1 MTYPFENN
9 TNAIV
14 AKLAKKNLKADKTR
28 NILIVITIA
37 LATCL
42 IIGTSLYFFYTQ
54 RSSLND
60 AKGRYQAIF
69 SELEMDTIKEMQNDD
84 RLQVGVTHLLGMI
97 SYGDYKLTVRTVDE
111 NIMQLAKYPALDGRL
126 PETANEVAITQA
138 FLTRAEMSVQIGD
151 TITMNLGSGDQQ
163 FVVCGILPVES
174 GNYSLYVSN
183 AFVEETIDD
192 PEYLAYINVLGTD
205 NWSKA
210 AIQAEISKIGTE
222 YGLMHQQ
229 IDYSTYYFSLIQQ
242 RSSQYLTVIAV
253 VGLVVALASALVIY
267 SLFYVSIVRKTNEY
281 GKLRTIGMTT
291 KQVKRM
297 VCREGR
303 YLSLIGIPIGI
314 IIGEIAG
321 LILVPNGWNLQVA
334 LVVGLIA
341 ALFMYFCVSIA
352 VIRPASTAA
361 RVTPIEA
368 VRYIAGSDVIT
379 MKGTKKLHR
388 PLSACRL
395 ALINFSRNKK
405 KTILTVCSLGICG
418 VLLMG
423 SSAYFNSIE
432 PLNMARQYFPYGEI
446 EVELGGYGAQAYNS
460 KQYYDVQKE
469 NLLTSELIQSIESI
483 DGVTGIKQYT
493 GAIVDLHIPTG
504 AIEPLVVEGV
514 SQDGQTLLEEYL
526 IDGTADLQELS
537 KNNGILLCDAQWSD
551 IFGWNVTVGEE
562 ITIELP
568 TGETARVKIMGI
580 IDSPIPYG
588 GYNMVF
594 MPADSLY
601 HLFGLENLSYQLVVD
616 TEDDVWET
624 VKEEIH
630 KLMPNTAAVYITTL
644 DDWADTFQ
652 DKLNGYRTPVYCFVL
667 FIGVFGIIN
676 LLNTLVTNVLT
687 RKRELGILQAVGL
700 SSKQLSQMLLLEGVF
715 YTLGV
720 ILLSV
725 TLGTLSGVLLCRVFS
740 SLSVFGVVE
749 YQFPLFEMVGYFL
762 FMLVVQ
768 TLFSIMTIRQL
779 RRQAL
784 VEQIRELT

>member
-14 AKLAKKNLKADKTR
+14 TKLAKKNLKADKTR
-28 NILIVITIA
+28 NILIIITVA

-42 IIGTSLYFFYTQ
+42 IVGTSLYFFYTQ

-69 SELEMDTIKEMQNDD
+69 SELEIDTIKELQDD
-84 RLQVGVTHLLGMI
+84 ERLQVGVTHLLGMI
-97 SYGDYKLTVRTVDE
+97 SYKDYKLTVRTMDQ
-111 NIMQLAKYPALDGRL
+111 NLMQLAKYPALNGKL
-126 PETANEVAITQA
+126 PEAVNEVAITQA

-151 TITMNLGSGDQQ
+151 TITMDLGKGNQQ

-174 GNYSLYVSN
+174 ENYSLYVSN
-183 AFVEETIDD
+183 TFVEETIDD

-205 NWSKA
+205 SWSKS

-222 YGLMHQQ
+222 YGLLHQQ

-253 VGLVVALASALVIY
+253 VGIFVALASALVIY

-281 GKLRTIGMTT
+281 GKLRTIGTT
-291 KQVKRM
+291 AKQVKRI
-297 VCREGR
+297 VRREGR
-303 YLSLIGIPIGI
+303 YLSLIGIPVGI

-321 LILVPNGWNLQVA
+321 YILVPSGWNLQVA
-334 LVVGLIA
+334 LVVGLVA
-341 ALFMYFCVSIA
+341 ALFIYFCVSIA
-352 VIRPASTAA
+352 VIRPANTAA
-361 RVTPIEA
+361 GVTPIEA

-379 MKGTKKLHR
+379 VKGTKRLHR
-388 PLSACRL
+388 PLSSCRL

-432 PLNMARQYFPYGEI
+432 PLNMARQNFPYGEI

-460 KQYYDVQKE
+460 KQYYDIQKE
-469 NLLTSELIQSIESI
+469 NLLTSDLFQSIESI

-504 AIEPLVVEGV
+504 AIEPLVVEAV
-514 SQDGQTLLEEYL
+514 SKDSQALLEEYL

-537 KNNGILLCDAQWSD
+537 QNNGILLCNAQWSD
-551 IFGWNVTVGEE
+551 IFGWDAAVGEE

-580 IDSPIPYG
+580 VDSNIPYG

-594 MPADSLY
+594 MPMDSLY
-601 HLFGLENLSYQLVVD
+601 NLFGLENLTYQLVVD
-616 TEDDVWET
+616 TEDGMWET
-624 VKEEIH
+624 VEEEIH
-630 KLMPNTAAVYITTL
+630 KLIPNTAAVYITTL

-652 DKLNGYRTPVYCFVL
+652 DKLNGYRTPVYFFVL

-700 SSKQLSQMLLLEGVF
+700 SSKQLSLMLLLEGVF

-720 ILLSV
+720 MLLSI

-768 TLFSIMTIRQL
+768 MAFSIMTIRQL
-779 RRQAL
+779 RKQAL
-784 VEQIRELT
+784 VEQIRELA